1 METVIVKAFVWMCS
15 PHTYKHCVFRN
26 ASPVC
31 KSRSLIRPLNP
42 AWICSY
48 TCRPLTEPWPERTL
62 QSPPGGQWA
71 LFSIPLLLPL
81 PVFISLHLFWSSGVI
96 SQIKCLSAHKG
107 RWLICFNTSICQP
120 SCLSLHGVCERRAP
134 RLNWH
139 FKTYKHFNTSGR
151 RGLQCV
157 SVCVC
162 VRAFVCVCVCVCV
175 WVQIHSS
182 SRVGFPAAWSIYH
195 PWHHQ
200 CAVRGRKKMERCTS
214 CKHAPSCQ
222 SAAVRLAW
230 VTRIRKGVKKEK
242 RGEERFVQSSNNNY
256 LPARW
261 EEGNQGHK
269 FEGNVCVDRK
279 WCCWHRS
286 NDTTGDLLRPGLNRK
301 SAVQKNG
308 RPNSA

>member
-162 VRAFVCVCVCVCV
+162 VRAFVCVCESKYIPPRGLGSQPPGRYITPDIIN
-175 WVQIHSS
+175 VQL
-182 SRVGFPAAWSIYH
+182 G
-195 PWHHQ
+195 
-200 CAVRGRKKMERCTS
+200 GERKWNV
-214 CKHAPSCQ
+214 A
-222 SAAVRLAW
+222 
-230 VTRIRKGVKKEK
+230 
-242 RGEERFVQSSNNNY
+242 
-256 LPARW
+256 LPA
-261 EEGNQGHK
+261 NM
-269 FEGNVCVDRK
+269 
-279 WCCWHRS
+279 
-286 NDTTGDLLRPGLNRK
+286 LRPVSRLQ
-301 SAVQKNG
+301 SD
-308 RPNSA
+308 